1 MHVAVPYSKSADRRQ
16 IPGGFLGMTS
26 NRAASTRS
34 VPVLSRHQKPI
45 DAKTWGHD
53 GRARV
58 PRELEL
64 RRALRFFETGERGPN
79 RVAGRPTSTR
89 IAGRECGSGISRP
102 LALTDGGLPRA
113 AATVAAAAH
122 RRQPKTSFPRR
133 RATATNES
141 GSRRGPTNVLA
152 LASVST
158 SVCGPSSTVRCTC
171 ETGSQY

>member
-1 MHVAVPYSKSADRRQ
+1 
-16 IPGGFLGMTS
+16 MTS

-34 VPVLSRHQKPI
+34 VPVLSRHQQPI

-158 SVCGPSSTVRCTC
+158 LVYGPSSTVRCTC